1 MRSKGNTN
9 KELFWVSYADLM
21 TALFIVT
28 LSLFILSYKLFKDKE
43 DIVIAKEEKLEILE
57 NQLNAKKEAIQILQ
71 NELDEN
77 ELQALSLIEALESEG
92 KRLAVLEKEYLKIR
106 EIQKAIEKLNPE
118 YFVYQSE
125 YKRHVLR
132 KNVKFAAKKSDIPTS
147 DRPYLINAGKEL
159 LRLIDDIDLEGFDI
173 KYLLVIEGMAS
184 KDSYEFND
192 ELSYA
197 RALAIKELW
206 DQEGL
211 NFDPN
216 RVEIQ
221 IAGSGVNGVG
231 RDTVDE
237 RNNQRI
243 LVQILPK
250 IGELKDIEPAAQDS
264 VGG

>member
-1 MRSKGNTN
+1 MRSKGNSN

-43 DIVIAKEEKLEILE
+43 DIVIGKEKELEILAD
-57 NQLNAKKEAIQILQ
+57 QLNAKERAIQILQ
-71 NELDEN
+71 NELDDN
-77 ELQALSLIEALESEG
+77 ELQALSLIEVLDAERG
-92 KRLAVLEKEYLKIR
+92 RLAVLEKEYLKIR

-118 YFVYQSE
+118 YFVYQPE

-132 KNVKFAAKKSDIPTS
+132 RNVKFAAKMSDIPEA
-147 DRPYLINAGKEL
+147 DKPYLINAGKEL

-173 KYLLVIEGMAS
+173 KYLLIIEGMAS
-184 KDSYEFND
+184 KDNYELND

-197 RALAIKELW
+197 RALAIKEFW
-206 DQEGL
+206 DSEGL
-211 NFDPN
+211 NFDAN

-221 IAGSGVNGVG
+221 IAGSGVKGVG
-231 RDTVDE
+231 RDTQNE

-250 IGELKDIEPAAQDS
+250 IGELKDIPPAAKDS
-264 VGG
+264 VGR

>member
-1 MRSKGNTN
+1 MRSKGNAN

-43 DIVIAKEEKLEILE
+43 AQLDLDRASLAVLEET
-57 NQLNAKKEAIQILQ
+57 LNAKEEAIQILQ
-71 NELDEN
+71 DKLDDN
-77 ELQALSLIEALESEG
+77 ELQALSIIELLEADRG
-92 KRLAVLEKEYLKIR
+92 RLAVLEKEFLKIR

-125 YKRHVLR
+125 FKRHVLR
-132 KNVKFAAKKSDIPTS
+132 RNVKFSAKKSDIPEA
-147 DRPYLINAGKEL
+147 DKPYLLNAGKEL
-159 LRLIDDIDLEGFDI
+159 LRLVDDIDLEGFDI
-173 KYLLVIEGMAS
+173 KYLLIIEGMAS
-184 KDSYEFND
+184 KDSYDLND

-197 RALAIKELW
+197 RALAIKEFW
-206 DQEGL
+206 DSEGL
-211 NFDPN
+211 DFDAN

-231 RDTVDE
+231 RDTKNE

-250 IGELKDIEPAAQDS
+250 IGELKDIPPAAQDS
-264 VGG
+264 VGN

>member
-1 MRSKGNTN
+1 MRNKGNTN

-43 DIVIAKEEKLEILE
+43 DIVLAKEDQLEILE
-57 NQLNAKKEAIQILQ
+57 KQLNSKERNIQILQ
-71 NELDEN
+71 NKLDEN
-77 ELQALSLIEALESEG
+77 ELQALSLIEELESEG
-92 KRLAVLEKEYLKIR
+92 RRLAVLEREYLKIR

-118 YFVYQSE
+118 YFVYQPE

-132 KNVKFAAKKSDIPTS
+132 RNVKFAAKKSDIPDS
-147 DRPYLINAGKEL
+147 DKSYLVNAGKEL

-173 KYLLVIEGMAS
+173 KYLLIIEGMAS
-184 KDSYEFND
+184 KDNYEFND

-197 RALAIKELW
+197 RALAIKEFW
-206 DQEGL
+206 ESEGL
-211 NFDPN
+211 EFDPN

-221 IAGSGVNGVG
+221 IAGSGVSGVG
-231 RDTVDE
+231 RDTENE

-250 IGELKDIEPAAQDS
+250 IGELKDIPPAAQDS
-264 VGG
+264 LGI